1 MLTADLAI
9 YFQRGDS
16 IKPRRLEPEKD
27 NFQIAEDL
35 IGIVTEHVN
44 HRRAELDAALD
55 EYVGTGTDYRILR
68 GLIKLLMDVCQFQ
81 TGGVIEPSELRE
93 KLFLKAK
100 HHHPVTPALREQ
112 LITEIAEELSQT
124 AETIEAS
131 LYADLNDNQRLIAFD
146 APTPADLVAGYNLAQ
161 AQALLYRCLEMKLTV
176 APQDAA
182 GYRQLFAA
190 IKRYNLIH
198 TVKGSAATGYQ
209 VRLSGPVSLF
219 HRSMKYG
226 VRMAVFLPA
235 LLQCRGWRLR
245 AEIETKRGNGFY
257 ELNSEQQN
265 LSAREDFNWAEASSQ
280 AATIEKFLAAWARL
294 QSQWQATMSHEVLDL
309 DGTAFV
315 PDLVLEVADGRK
327 VFVEVFGFWTPRYLQ
342 DRLAEFERSGFTNFV
357 LLVSEELLG
366 SRDAPTSLPPNVVS
380 YKTSPDV
387 RAVLAAIT
395 SI

>member
-9 YFQRGDS
+9 YFQRGDRVT
-16 IKPRRLEPEKD
+16 PRRLEPD
-27 NFQIAEDL
+27 AASLQIAEDL
-35 IGIVTEHVN
+35 IGIVAEHVT
-44 HRRAELDAALD
+44 HRRSELNAALD

-68 GLIKLLMDVCQFQ
+68 GLIKLLTDDCEFQ
-81 TGGVIEPSELRE
+81 TGSGIEPSELRQN
-93 KLFLKAK
+93 LFLKAK
-100 HHHPVTPALREQ
+100 SHHPVTPPLRQQ
-112 LITEIAEELSQT
+112 LIAEIADELGQT
-124 AETIEAS
+124 PETISDS
-131 LYADLNDNQRLIAFD
+131 LYADLSDNQRLIVFT
-146 APTPADLVAGYNLAQ
+146 APTPAELVASYNLAQ

-342 DRLAEFERSGFTNFV
+342 DRLAEFERSDFTNFV

>member
-1 MLTADLAI
+1 
-9 YFQRGDS
+9 
-16 IKPRRLEPEKD
+16 
-27 NFQIAEDL
+27 
-35 IGIVTEHVN
+35 
-44 HRRAELDAALD
+44 
-55 EYVGTGTDYRILR
+55 
-68 GLIKLLMDVCQFQ
+68 
-81 TGGVIEPSELRE
+81 
-93 KLFLKAK
+93 
-100 HHHPVTPALREQ
+100 
-112 LITEIAEELSQT
+112 
-124 AETIEAS
+124 
-131 LYADLNDNQRLIAFD
+131 
-146 APTPADLVAGYNLAQ
+146 YNLAQ

-280 AATIEKFLAAWARL
+280 TATIEKFLAAWARL
-294 QSQWQATMSHEVLDL
+294 QSQWQATMSQEVLDL